1 LRAWR
6 LGENRRTVYLGK
18 VPDKEADTIRRRIES
33 ILSWKQVV
41 ANLKEFMPEGIRI
54 NQLTAGHAI
63 EFHEKLKARG
73 MARTKIHKRIQFE
86 SLSRFS

>member
-6 LGENRRTVYLGK
+6 LGETRRTVSLGK

-33 ILSWKQVV
+33 ILSWKHVV
-41 ANLKEFMPEGIRI
+41 ANLIEFMPEGIRI
-54 NQLTAGHAI
+54 NQITAGHAK

-73 MARTKIHKRIQFE
+73 MATTTIHKRIQFE

>member
-6 LGENRRTVYLGK
+6 LGETRRTVYLGK

-33 ILSWKQVV
+33 ILSWNQVV

-54 NQLTAGHAI
+54 NQITAGHAKEI
-63 EFHEKLKARG
+63 HEKLKARG
-73 MARTKIHKRIQFE
+73 MATMTIHKRI
-86 SLSRFS
+86 